1 MHKTKKIIADFVLD
15 RDVKWDAE
23 FDGGSS
29 GNSLGDLTPE
39 DSPPPALDT
48 LGTLRTSQCGTGTV
62 LTKTPE
68 NYAGY
73 MWELDQIMLQRMSDR
88 LDELDRL
95 EATRKPPTLM
105 KRWRRYLSAPVS
117 REVIAHERT
126 DHDRHIWDPT
136 KQSHLTC

>member
-15 RDVKWDAE
+15 RDVEWDAE
-23 FDGGSS
+23 FDGGLS

-39 DSPPPALDT
+39 DSPPLALDT
-48 LGTLRTSQCGTGTV
+48 LGTPIRSQCGTYTV
-62 LTKTPE
+62 LTKTLK
-68 NYAGY
+68 NYAGD
-73 MWELDQIMLQRMSDR
+73 MW
-88 LDELDRL
+88 ELDRL

-105 KRWRRYLSAPVS
+105 ERWRRYLSAPVS
-117 REVIAHERT
+117 GEVIAHERT